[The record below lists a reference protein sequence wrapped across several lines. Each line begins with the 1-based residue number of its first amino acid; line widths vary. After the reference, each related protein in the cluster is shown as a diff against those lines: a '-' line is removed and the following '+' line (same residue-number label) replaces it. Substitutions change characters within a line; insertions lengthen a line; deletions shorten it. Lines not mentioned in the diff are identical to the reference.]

1 MIHDKPDH
9 DAAIAAA
16 LKAQQQLQAEF
27 DQVKNGYDTCRLIDI
42 RFALNAANRRVLE
55 LRGNQAADRPVE
67 SARNSSIFFG
77 SNQ

>member
-9 DAAIAAA
+9 NVEIAKA
-16 LKAQQQLQAEF
+16 LATRDRLQAEF
-27 DQVKNGYDTCRLIDI
+27 DQVKNSYDTCRLIDI